1 MKGVKRYPPV
11 KLIIG
16 LISSQESLF
25 EKIEILLSRKFGDVD
40 FRSPVLA
47 FNHTDYYEKEFG
59 KNLKRK
65 FLSFNKL
72 VEPETLAKIKLYTN
86 RIEDKFRRQEKR
98 QINIDPG
105 YLTDSK
111 LILATTKNFRHRIYL
126 EKGIYAEVTLY
137 YAAGNFH
144 PWEWT
149 YPDYKTKEYIDIFN
163 QIRRIYIAQRSIP

>member
-1 MKGVKRYPPV
+1 VEGVKRHLPV
-11 KLIIG
+11 KLIVG
-16 LISSQESLF
+16 LIFSQESLF
-25 EKIEILLSRKFGDVD
+25 EKTETLLSRKFGDVD
-40 FRSPVLA
+40 FRSPILS

-59 KNLKRK
+59 KNLKRN

-72 VEPETLAKIKLYTN
+72 VKPEGLAKIKLYTN
-86 RIEDKFRRQEKR
+86 RIEDRFRKEEKR

-126 EKGIYAEVTLY
+126 KKGVYAEVTLY
-137 YAAGNFH
+137 YAAGSFH

-149 YPDYKTKEYIDIFN
+149 YPDYKTKGYIEIFN
-163 QIRRIYIAQRSIP
+163 QIRRIYIAQRFTV